1 MITVEL
7 EPEELHTLIRVLRNI
22 LSDGPRLGVE
32 TSKLKMLLQRIEYLE
47 MRAMLDHEVGRK

>member
-1 MITVEL
+1 MITVDL
-7 EPEELHTLIRVLRNI
+7 QPEELHTLIRVLRNI

-47 MRAMLDHEVGRK
+47 GLK